1 MRVLFLTCALAIL
14 PFLAVMAAREDYGTI
29 KTTTNG
35 SVVRA
40 SISNPPINLYDYKLA
55 TDLHNFLLLLNQTN
69 APKVV
74 IFESADPQFFIAH
87 YDVSSF
93 LPPSTPEKSAL
104 VTIYIDTARPS
115 SSDRS
120 QGRRLMPAT
129 SCWCGW
135 TCASLGQA
143 PG

>member
-69 APKVV
+69 APKV
-74 IFESADPQFFIAH
+74 
-87 YDVSSF
+87 
-93 LPPSTPEKSAL
+93 
-104 VTIYIDTARPS
+104 
-115 SSDRS
+115 
-120 QGRRLMPAT
+120 
-129 SCWCGW
+129 
-135 TCASLGQA
+135 
-143 PG
+143 